1 LPSWPQPRPPKLQR
15 IILFFVTGAGAG
27 YFPWFPGTTGTLIA
41 IPLSLALNRI
51 AGVSLPLSLLALA
64 AFVAIATWLCKMGED
79 IFRQKDC
86 RRIVIDEIAGFL
98 VANFLSPAELLPI
111 VLAFL
116 LFRLFDIIKPFP
128 AARAERISGGLGVI
142 LDDLIAGFYAFV
154 ILRLL
159 FFWGLL

>member
-1 LPSWPQPRPPKLQR
+1 
-15 IILFFVTGAGAG
+15 
-27 YFPWFPGTTGTLIA
+27 
-41 IPLSLALNRI
+41 
-51 AGVSLPLSLLALA
+51 
-64 AFVAIATWLCKMGED
+64 MGED